1 MNLAIKVMSEAFIIS
16 LKAHFSNGSFIQIF
30 MSIVNLRFFSR
41 YTMLPTSICNLDDF
55 NDKLIKLEIILQLTF
70 IGQLVNKKS
79 ISALP
84 KIMQTLIKLKES
96 QWIHFSF
103 KKAPLTHFRIW
114 IKVCVCVC
122 VCVCVWG
129 CTYACIL
136 QENRFKFLLC
146 ITAEMLI

>member
-1 MNLAIKVMSEAFIIS
+1 MSEAFIIS

-96 QWIHFSF
+96 Q
-103 KKAPLTHFRIW
+103 
-114 IKVCVCVC
+114 
-122 VCVCVWG
+122 
-129 CTYACIL
+129 
-136 QENRFKFLLC
+136 
-146 ITAEMLI
+146 